1 MDKKPESMSDK
12 EYLYHRVSMGLSV
25 PHTTVK
31 KVLDNQFRTMLSVT
45 SDPEINSIEIAGFG
59 KFIVNSRRIQK
70 AIKQTLFKI
79 NYYEK
84 RITDESLTERERV
97 LAQIYFDE
105 LPTRLKE
112 LRVRE
117 KAYNKKKKK

>member
-1 MDKKPESMSDK
+1 MSKKPESMSDK
-12 EYLYHRVSMGLSV
+12 EYLYRRVSMGLSV
-25 PHTTVK
+25 PHATVK

-45 SDPEINSIEIAGFG
+45 SDPEINSIEIAGLG

-70 AIKQTLFKI
+70 TIKQTLFKI
-79 NYYEK
+79 DYYEK
-84 RITDESLTERERV
+84 RITDESLTERERE

-117 KAYNKKKKK
+117 KAYKKKK